1 MVVLSRPN
9 RVLVVVVGA
18 VVILAVVA
26 AVVAATRPPPTL
38 DPATP
43 DGAVQTYLRAMLEGD
58 TETAVARL
66 SPSTGCDEDDV
77 SSAFV
82 TDSARIVLVDS
93 TVDGATAIVTV
104 EITESSGSGPFDGS
118 EFSHEER
125 FTLRNEEGSWLLVDE
140 PWPLY
145 FCDRR

>member
-1 MVVLSRPN
+1 MLSRSN
-9 RVLVVVVGA
+9 RVLTVVVGSVA
-18 VVILAVVA
+18 ILAVIA
-26 AVVAATRPPPTL
+26 AVVAATRTPPTL

-43 DGAVQTYLRAMLEGD
+43 DGAVQIYLRAMLEGD
-58 TETAVARL
+58 TETAAARL
-66 SPSTGCDEDDV
+66 SSSTGCDEADV
-77 SSAFV
+77 SAAFV
-82 TDSARIVLVDS
+82 TDAARIVLVDS

-104 EITESSGSGPFDGS
+104 EIIESSGSGPFEGS

-145 FCDRR
+145 FCDRS

>member
-1 MVVLSRPN
+1 MLSRSN
-9 RVLVVVVGA
+9 R
-18 VVILAVVA
+18 ILAVVVGSVAVLAVIA

-43 DGAVQTYLRAMLEGD
+43 DGAVQIYLRAMLEGD
-58 TETAVARL
+58 TETATARL
-66 SPSTGCDEDDV
+66 SSSTGCDEGDV
-77 SSAFV
+77 ASAFV
-82 TDSARIVLVDS
+82 TNSARIVLVDS

-104 EITESSGSGPFDGS
+104 EIIESSGSGPFEGS

-145 FCDRR
+145 FCDRS

>member
-1 MVVLSRPN
+1 MLSRPN

-18 VVILAVVA
+18 VAMLAVIA
-26 AVVAATRPPPTL
+26 AVVAVTRAPPTL

-43 DGAVQTYLRAMLEGD
+43 DGSVQTYLRAMLEGD
-58 TETAVARL
+58 TETAAARL
-66 SPSTGCDEDDV
+66 SSSTGCDEDDV
-77 SSAFV
+77 TSAFV

-104 EITESSGSGPFDGS
+104 EITESSGSGPFEGS

-145 FCDRR
+145 FCDRS